1 MFFDIFLD
9 NNFFLFLSLST
20 MNFTLIERPFS
31 NVVVPKC
38 CSLADAPSAKNK
50 SAKSCIFNIGL
61 VASDFKLKLRKKIF
75 FPLPALVERSTLFF
89 LSRSLPLC
97 CLLSFPIRPSDRWT
111 GEEPRAIFSFLLLP
125 FFHIFTRHFNLMGNR
140 THFIYVLSSD
150 FLMLKLV

>member
-89 LSRSLPLC
+89 YPGPFHYVVYSRSQ
-97 CLLSFPIRPSDRWT
+97 SDPATDGR
-111 GEEPRAIFSFLLLP
+111 GRSQELFFLFFCFH

>member
-1 MFFDIFLD
+1 
-9 NNFFLFLSLST
+9 

-75 FPLPALVERSTLFF
+75 FPLTCPCRAKYTFF

-111 GEEPRAIFSFLLLP
+111 GEEPRAIFFSCLLNP
-125 FFHIFTRHFNLMGNR
+125 FFHIFTRYFNLMGNR